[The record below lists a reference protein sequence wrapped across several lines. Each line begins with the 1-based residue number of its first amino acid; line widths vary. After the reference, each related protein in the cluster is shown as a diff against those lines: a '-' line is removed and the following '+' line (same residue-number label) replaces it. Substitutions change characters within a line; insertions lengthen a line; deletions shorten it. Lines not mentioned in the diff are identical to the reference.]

1 MSVVTVLAWGVVL
14 GWYALLIFGKE
25 Y

>member
-1 MSVVTVLAWGVVL
+1 MDGITVIAWGVVL